1 MKKVEV
7 PCCILLLFLKK
18 INVMEKQDSKK
29 VNTPY
34 LLFEGDQRLRTL
46 VENLPGI
53 VYRCKNDKDRTMQFI
68 SNECKWVT
76 GYSPEQFC
84 YPEGITWRSII
95 HPLDRDH
102 VWNTLQEAIGKKEKF
117 HFKYRV
123 LDSGD
128 KVHWISETG
137 IAVEKRE
144 GTAYLEGYMQDITAQ
159 ITGGNM
165 DMIRDRALDEVSNG
179 IVISNAQLKEFPIIY
194 VNKAFERIT
203 GYTQDEVI
211 GKNCN
216 FLQSDDRQQK
226 EIKIILKALL
236 SKSPCRVEI
245 RNYRKDGAM
254 FWNELSITPVR
265 DTKGET
271 THFIGVQNDI
281 TQRKNLELLRKAK
294 NDVLEMIIKKAPL
307 NYILHRIQGVLEEQF
322 RIGKVFF
329 LVQDTKE
336 KKTDRISGEKPWSPL
351 VKTMDAILAEPG
363 SSPGLRAI
371 QSKKKEIVTG
381 ISKELSWSGHRDVLE
396 EAGILSHCSYP
407 LLDSENQILGAMC
420 IFFTDVF
427 HQDPERESLLGEMG
441 NLASMAIEQHRIR
454 EKLKKNHEQLEAYS
468 KNLEKQVKRRN
479 KDLKKTLKELNM
491 SNFELLTQIAE
502 TKASKKRAE
511 IQEAI
516 LLAIAQNFPKGAI
529 LLVDKNMHINFMKG
543 TELKLLQG
551 RVNSKKITSIDDL
564 DGFSTK
570 DKSLLQH
577 HTDQALKGKHLS
589 FEIEHQK
596 NSYAVNTSP
605 LLRENGKVSLALL
618 VMFNISERKQNEKII
633 FETLKKE
640 KELSDLKSQFISTAS
655 HEFRTPL
662 SVILS
667 SASLIERLNDTDKSE
682 RRLFHLER
690 IKSNV
695 QHLVNL
701 LNDFLSLTKLEEGE
715 TKAVYEHFD
724 LLQLAKSLIGEI
736 QEIKKKGQ
744 TIELEY
750 SGAEMDI
757 HLDPKLMR
765 HILLNLLNN
774 AIKYS
779 DEGQTI
785 FIKVEE
791 GFQTI
796 QIQVI
801 DEGIGIPEDDKP
813 YIFRRFFRAKNSI
826 NVPGTGLGLNIIK
839 SYTELMGG
847 KLRYES
853 KENQGSSFELEFPKS
868 TIRNEKSTDY

>member
-1 MKKVEV
+1 
-7 PCCILLLFLKK
+7 
-18 INVMEKQDSKK
+18 MENPDSKK
-29 VNTPY
+29 VNPPY

-53 VYRCKNDKDRTMQFI
+53 VYRCKNDRDRTMQFI

-84 YPEGITWRSII
+84 YPEGITWGSII

-102 VWNTLQEAIGKKEKF
+102 VWNTIQEAVGKKEKF
-117 HFKYRV
+117 HHKYRV
-123 LDSGD
+123 FDRD
-128 KVHWISETG
+128 NKVHWISETG

-144 GTAYLEGYMQDITAQ
+144 GTTYLEGYMQDITAQ
-159 ITGGNM
+159 ISGGNM
-165 DMIRDRALDEVSNG
+165 DMIMDRALDEVSNG

-203 GYTQDEVI
+203 GYTLDEVI

-294 NDVLEMIIKKAPL
+294 NDVLEMIIKRAPL
-307 NYILHRIQGVLEEQF
+307 KKILDRIQGVLEEQF

-329 LVQDTKE
+329 LVQDPNG
-336 KKTDRISGEKPWSPL
+336 KKTDRISGEKTWSPL

-371 QSKKKEIVTG
+371 QSKKKEIVTD
-381 ISKELSWSGHRDVLE
+381 ISKEVSWSGHRDVLE
-396 EAGILSHCSYP
+396 EARILSHCSYP
-407 LLDSENQILGAMC
+407 LLDSENQILGAMS

-427 HQDPERESLLGEMG
+427 QQDPERETLLGEME

-468 KNLEKQVKRRN
+468 KNLEKQVKRRDM
-479 KDLKKTLKELNM
+479 DLKKTLKELNM
-491 SNFELLTQIAE
+491 SNFELSTQIAE

-529 LLVDKNMHINFMKG
+529 LLVDKKMHINFIKG

-551 RVNSKKITSIDDL
+551 QFNSKKTISIDDL

-577 HTDQALKGKHLS
+577 HTDQVLKGKHLS
-589 FEIEHQK
+589 FEIEH
-596 NSYAVNTSP
+596 
-605 LLRENGKVSLALL
+605 
-618 VMFNISERKQNEKII
+618 
-633 FETLKKE
+633 
-640 KELSDLKSQFISTAS
+640 
-655 HEFRTPL
+655 
-662 SVILS
+662 
-667 SASLIERLNDTDKSE
+667 
-682 RRLFHLER
+682 
-690 IKSNV
+690 
-695 QHLVNL
+695 
-701 LNDFLSLTKLEEGE
+701 
-715 TKAVYEHFD
+715 
-724 LLQLAKSLIGEI
+724 
-736 QEIKKKGQ
+736 
-744 TIELEY
+744 
-750 SGAEMDI
+750 
-757 HLDPKLMR
+757 
-765 HILLNLLNN
+765 
-774 AIKYS
+774 
-779 DEGQTI
+779 
-785 FIKVEE
+785 
-791 GFQTI
+791 
-796 QIQVI
+796 
-801 DEGIGIPEDDKP
+801 
-813 YIFRRFFRAKNSI
+813 
-826 NVPGTGLGLNIIK
+826 
-839 SYTELMGG
+839 
-847 KLRYES
+847 
-853 KENQGSSFELEFPKS
+853 
-868 TIRNEKSTDY
+868 